1 MEKEVGNM
9 LHLVL
14 PNGSNICSYYKKIK
28 YFFKA
33 FYKKQQSSWS
43 YFPHFR
49 FPEAT
54 RLSPLSFSQYVYS
67 IIYVGSVFSIYIL
80 HPCKTCTDL
89 RHTE

>member
-9 LHLVL
+9 LNLVL
-14 PNGSNICSYYKKIK
+14 PNGSNIYAHIIK
-28 YFFKA
+28 NIYIFKA

-54 RLSPLSFSQYVYS
+54 HLFPLSFFQYVYS

-80 HPCKTCTDL
+80 HPCQTCTDL